1 MRLLPDGRLRF
12 LNPETGEY
20 LRTPEESELQRVR
33 EKERADRERERA
45 DRERERA
52 DRERERADRERE
64 QALRERE
71 RAEQLAAKLLEL
83 GIDPNLLN

>member
-45 DRERERA
+45 DRERE
-52 DRERERADRERE
+52 